1 MNGGL
6 MGRLKLEALGKSLEL
21 VREQDGRFALHY
33 VDQRLLPKRFERV
46 STREWRRVVD
56 AVKTLAVRGA
66 PAIGVAGAAALAL
79 WCQDG
84 EGSIEDAAHEI
95 ASARPTAVNLSWAV
109 KKAVEAVSGVDHVS
123 RADCL
128 FDLVKQMETEDELTN
143 RAIGANGAELLEPGT
158 RVLTHCNAGSLA
170 TVFYGTALGIVYAAF
185 EQGKVE
191 RVFADETRPVDQGAR
206 LTAWEL
212 AQAGVPVTL
221 ICDDMAATVMAQGL
235 VDAVVVGADR
245 IARNGDVANKIGTYG
260 LAVLAHEH
268 GIPFYVAAPSSTL
281 DAAISDGSHIVI
293 EQRDSAEVAEPIKGV
308 DVYNPAFDV
317 TPAHYITR
325 IITER
330 GVFRPGELEFP
341 SE

>member
-1 MNGGL
+1 
-6 MGRLKLEALGKSLEL
+6 
-21 VREQDGRFALHY
+21 
-33 VDQRLLPKRFERV
+33 
-46 STREWRRVVD
+46 
-56 AVKTLAVRGA
+56 
-66 PAIGVAGAAALAL
+66 
-79 WCQDG
+79 
-84 EGSIEDAAHEI
+84 
-95 ASARPTAVNLSWAV
+95 
-109 KKAVEAVSGVDHVS
+109 
-123 RADCL
+123 
-128 FDLVKQMETEDELTN
+128 
-143 RAIGANGAELLEPGT
+143 
-158 RVLTHCNAGSLA
+158 VLTHCNAGSLA